1 VLLIGKKLNF
11 IMPEDG
17 KNQCNLFRNCRSLKM
32 KLAALMNRAPLGE
45 LRSWVVRLIR
55 CQQRQQR
62 SIIKWTLSIF
72 PSFLSSSFLLFW
84 QNIRVGKN
92 IVRLIRCRVK
102 SQDGWVNIFYAAL
115 FFAQR
120 TFFANIH

>member
-32 KLAALMNRAPLGE
+32 KLATLMNRAPLGE
-45 LRSWVVRLIR
+45 LRSWVVSLIR
-55 CQQRQQR
+55 CQQR
-62 SIIKWTLSIF
+62 TLSIF

-84 QNIRVGKN
+84 QNIRMGKD

-115 FFAQR
+115 FFAQI